1 MGPQVDLMTINELT
15 DSKHIKYNDLSYRK
29 AHILVSL
36 FWKQIGQIT
45 AEEDNRDLFIVGGL

>member
-1 MGPQVDLMTINELT
+1 MAINELT
-15 DSKHIKYNDLSYRK
+15 DSKHIKYLNDLSYRK

-36 FWKQIGQIT
+36 FWKQFGQIT